1 MVIQYNT
8 TLKITERE
16 AVFMLKKTHIVHISG
31 MTCSG
36 CSGRVSSVLM
46 SNPGIV
52 EANISH
58 STNSG
63 FIVTDESISTQK
75 IIEMI
80 QRTGFE
86 ANEK

>member
-1 MVIQYNT
+1 MTQFNA

-16 AVFMLKKTHIVHISG
+16 AVFMPERTHVVHISG

-46 SNPGIV
+46 SNPGII

-58 STNSG
+58 DTNSG
-63 FIVTDESISTQK
+63 VIVADDSISTQK
-75 IIEMI
+75 ILEMI

-86 ANEK
+86 ANDK

>member
-1 MVIQYNT
+1 VTQFNA
-8 TLKITERE
+8 TLKITELE
-16 AVFMLKKTHIVHISG
+16 AVFMLERTHVVDISG

-46 SNPGIV
+46 SNPGII

-58 STNSG
+58 DTNSG
-63 FIVTDESISTQK
+63 VIVTDDSISTQK
-75 IIEMI
+75 ILEMI

>member
-1 MVIQYNT
+1 MTQFNA

-16 AVFMLKKTHIVHISG
+16 AVFMSERTHVVHISG

-46 SNPGIV
+46 SNPGII

-58 STNSG
+58 DTNSG
-63 FIVTDESISTQK
+63 VIVTDDSISTQK
-75 IIEMI
+75 ILEMI

>member
-1 MVIQYNT
+1 MTQFNA
-8 TLKITERE
+8 TLKNTERE
-16 AVFMLKKTHIVHISG
+16 AVFMLERTHVVHISG

-36 CSGRVSSVLM
+36 CSGRVSAVLM
-46 SNPGIV
+46 SNPGII

-58 STNSG
+58 DTNSG
-63 FIVTDESISTQK
+63 VIVTDDSISTQK
-75 IIEMI
+75 ILEMI